1 LLAAPAY
8 VEFAKRAFSREATY
22 REEVFTHI
30 GSVALR
36 VYLFFALWSSLYAGS
51 GAGGVKEGF
60 TLQDMITYA
69 TLGLVLGQ
77 LYGVNGAYVI
87 REKIR
92 EGNIA
97 IDLMRPISVP
107 LYVFADTVG
116 QTAFALLQMVPAILL
131 AIGLLALNH
140 AHMSLPDSPLDAVA
154 FVVSVVLGFIVN
166 FFLDL
171 MMATITF
178 WTMEIFGF
186 QLMVQFITTLL
197 SGQIVPLQFF
207 PESVRQIALNSPFAA
222 IASAP
227 LSIYVGRYHGAEL
240 WAVLGLQAL
249 WAVIFAAAALLLWR
263 VGERRVVVQ
272 GG

>member
-1 LLAAPAY
+1 MSWGPY

-36 VYLFFALWSSLYAGS
+36 VYLYYALWSALYANNGPQ
-51 GAGGVKEGF
+51 
-60 TLQDMITYA
+60 QDFSFNDIITYA
-69 TLGLVLGQ
+69 TLALLIGLIYNAQGP
-77 LYGVNGAYVI
+77 YVV

-107 LYVFADTVG
+107 LYVFADTIG
-116 QTAFALLQMVPAILL
+116 QAGFAVLQIVAALPL
-131 AIGLLALNH
+131 AIGLLALAGTH
-140 AHMSLPDSPLDAVA
+140 LDAPASPLIALA
-154 FVVSVVLGFIVN
+154 FIVSVALGFLVN

-171 MMATITF
+171 LMATITF

-186 QLMVQFITTLL
+186 QLMVQFITSLL
-197 SGQIVPLQFF
+197 AGAVVPLQFF
-207 PESVRQIALNSPFAA
+207 PSSVVALAQASPFAA
-222 IASAP
+222 IYNAP
-227 LSIYVGRYHGAEL
+227 LSIYLGKYQGAEL
-240 WAVLGLQAL
+240 LQVLGLQAV
-249 WAVIFAAAALLLWR
+249 WVAVFGVAAIALWR
-263 VGERRVVVQ
+263 VGERKVVVQ